1 MDGASLKIDRAVKH
15 IIELEALF
23 RKQRPF
29 TYVLE
34 TNINT
39 GQKATFAKRNETIAN
54 ESAIIIGDVI
64 HNLRASIDHAYW
76 DATNAFAKSEGEK
89 KNIQFPI
96 TPTEK
101 AFSESFIPGL
111 PSRVSEAFV
120 QALISLKPY
129 REDGGNQALCAIH
142 DLDIID
148 KHKLL
153 IPTGNYTRI
162 TSEII
167 QREVP
172 DFPGGLLDCG
182 AGNCH
187 RDVVWNIPPMNRKQR
202 RARRF
207 PKSGIFEQELRV
219 PVDIVFAVEGFV
231 NSKSVIPTLH
241 HIVDVARETVEVIS
255 KV

>member
-1 MDGASLKIDRAVKH
+1 MDSASLKIDRAAKH
-15 IIELEALF
+15 VIELEALF

-34 TNINT
+34 TNTKT
-39 GQKATFAKRNETIAN
+39 GQRATFAKRYETIAN
-54 ESAIIIGDVI
+54 DSTIIVGDVI

-89 KNIQFPI
+89 RNIQFPI
-96 TPTEK
+96 APTEK
-101 AFSESFIPGL
+101 SFLESVIPGL

-120 QALISLKPY
+120 QALTSLKPY

-172 DFPGGLLDCG
+172 DFPGGLTDCG
-182 AGNCH
+182 AGSCY
-187 RDVVWNIPPMNRKQR
+187 RDVVWNIPPMNRQQR

-207 PKSGIFEQELRV
+207 PKSGILEQELKV
-219 PVDIVFAVEGFV
+219 PVDIVFAVDGFV
-231 NSKSVIPTLH
+231 NYKSVIPTLQH
-241 HIVDVARETVEVIS
+241 LVKVARETVEAIS
-255 KV
+255 NV